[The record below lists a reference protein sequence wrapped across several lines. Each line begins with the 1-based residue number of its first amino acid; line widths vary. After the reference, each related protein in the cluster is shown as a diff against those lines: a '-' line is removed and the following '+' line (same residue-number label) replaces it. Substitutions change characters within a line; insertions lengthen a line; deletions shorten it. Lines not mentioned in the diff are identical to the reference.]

1 MSDPSEASAA
11 PEASAPGASAAGPST
26 PGAASVPRRDPFSP
40 TLLAGGRVLVTG
52 AGSGLGRRIAASLVG
67 HGASVHLWGRRLG
80 TLEEA
85 AADIRAEHP
94 EAPADAVEVQSV
106 DVRDGDGVDR
116 AMERIFADA
125 GPLTGLVNGAAAN
138 FVAPTAALSPRAF
151 RAVTST
157 VMDGSFHVTTSAGRR
172 WLDAGLPGSVVS
184 LLTTWV
190 WSGSAFVVPSAM
202 AKAAVH
208 AMTMSL
214 AVEWAEAGIRV
225 NAVAPGPVPT
235 EFAWDVLDPGR
246 DDLIGA
252 TDARGVPAGRHGTPE
267 EVANAVMFLLS
278 DACDYLT
285 GETIAMDGGQRLAG
299 PGTFAALRALSPEDW
314 AGIRARAAAATA
326 ASKAQRG

>member
-1 MSDPSEASAA
+1 MPFPPTA
-11 PEASAPGASAAGPST
+11 
-26 PGAASVPRRDPFSP
+26 RRDPFAP
-40 TLLAGGRVLVTG
+40 DLLEGARVLITG
-52 AGSGLGRRIAASLVG
+52 GGSGLGREIARSVVA
-67 HGASVHLWGRRLG
+67 HGGSVHLWGRRLAA
-80 TLEEA
+80 LDEA
-85 AADIRAEHP
+85 ADEIRA
-94 EAPADAVEVQSV
+94 DASARRPHAVSVQSV
-106 DVRDGDGVDR
+106 DVRDGDAVDS
-116 AMERIFADA
+116 AMGQIFDDA
-125 GPLTGLVNGAAAN
+125 GPLTAVVNGAAAN
-138 FVAPTAALSPRAF
+138 FVAPTATLSPRAF

-157 VMDGSFHVTTSAGRR
+157 VMDGSFFVATTAGRR
-172 WLDAGLPGSVVS
+172 WIDAGLPGSIVS

-202 AKAAVH
+202 AKSAVH

-214 AVEWAEAGIRV
+214 AVEWAAAGIRI

-246 DDLIGA
+246 ADVIGA

-267 EVANAVMFLLS
+267 EVARLVMFLIS

-299 PGTFAALRALSPEDW
+299 PGTFAALRALEPAEW
-314 AGIRARAAAATA
+314 QRIRERAQAATA